1 MNRQGFTL
9 VEMIIALLIL
19 TVAVLGIGATAGQMA
34 RTAGTAEVDA
44 LALQAVEDRISSIM
58 LDPRYQWLDSLY
70 AGSESSIVG
79 LDQYTRETDVTRY
92 QLPGSGGRTI
102 DYTRITVTV
111 DGPGSADDVSR
122 SLVLGAP

>member
-1 MNRQGFTL
+1 MNKQGFTL

-19 TVAVLGIGATAGQMA
+19 TTAVLGIGASAGSMA
-34 RTAGTAEVDA
+34 QTAGTAEVDA
-44 LALQAVEDRISSIM
+44 LALQAVEDKISSIM

-70 AGSESSIVG
+70 AGSESTIVG
-79 LDQYTRETDVTRY
+79 LDQYTRDTDVTRY
-92 QLPGSGGRTI
+92 QLTGTGGRMI

-111 DGPGSADDVSR
+111 DGPGTAESVAR